1 MEPEQTEVLS
11 TEQVA
16 ALLGHRNLATTRNWL
31 ARWKITAVHR
41 DTTSGMKGW
50 PGSEVRAAIAAMPIG
65 PASHRYSP
73 ELEQTESN

>member
-31 ARWKITAVHR
+31 ARWKITAVNR

-50 PGSEVRAAIAAMPIG
+50 SKPEVHAAIKAMPIG
-65 PASHRYSP
+65 PAHTRYQ
-73 ELEQTESN
+73 ERI